1 MEKIS
6 LPNIYRTAACFF
18 VIAMIITVVYLA
30 VDVVAPLLIALLLAI
45 LARPIVRFLN
55 ARWKFPHIL
64 AVAIVVV
71 LGALLILGIATFLG
85 FQIASFT
92 DDLPKIKDN
101 LSHHVTT
108 AQEWLQQQFGM
119 SVEEQD
125 AMVSDALS
133 GGQVFSVSSLGSIT
147 NTFMYVFLIPIFTFL
162 ILIYRSLLLN
172 FIIKLVPD
180 SEVMAIKDILQDIK
194 SVVRSYIVGLGMQ
207 VLVVSLLTGVGY
219 ALIGVKYF
227 IFLAIFTGLLNL
239 IPYIGIIIAC
249 VVSCL
254 LTLASGD
261 DILQIVW
268 VLVVNAVVQMVD
280 NNILQPKIVG
290 SKVSINALASI
301 VGVIIGGSIAGIP
314 GMFLAIPVL
323 AILKVI
329 FANVKGM
336 EPFAYIIA
344 DDIPKSFDWNKIR
357 LIYTR
362 KMREA
367 EKLEEENN
375 EQVNS

>member
-1 MEKIS
+1 MERTT
-6 LPNIYRTAACFF
+6 LPNIYRTAAAFF
-18 VIAMIITVVYLA
+18 VIAMTVIVVYLA

-45 LARPIVRFLN
+45 LARPIVKFLN
-55 ARWKFPHIL
+55 EKWKFPHIL
-64 AVAIVVV
+64 AVAVVVV
-71 LGALLILGIATFLG
+71 LGALLILGLTTFLG
-85 FQIASFT
+85 FQMASFA

-101 LSHHVTT
+101 LVQHVSTV
-108 AQEWLQQQFGM
+108 QEWLEGQTGM
-119 SVEEQD
+119 SVEDQD
-125 AMVSDALS
+125 AMVSDAMS
-133 GGQVFSVSSLGSIT
+133 GGQVVSMSSLGSIT
-147 NTFMYVFLIPIFTFL
+147 NTFMYIFLIPIFTFL

-180 SEVMAIKDILQDIK
+180 SQVLAIQDVLLQIK

-207 VLVVSLLTGVGY
+207 VLIVSLLTGIGY
-219 ALIGVKYF
+219 AIIGVKYF
-227 IFLAIFTGLLNL
+227 VFLAILTGLLNL
-239 IPYIGIIIAC
+239 VPYIGIIIAC

-261 DILQIVW
+261 DILQLVW
-268 VLVVNAVVQMVD
+268 VLAVNAVVQVID

-290 SKVSINALASI
+290 SKVSVNALASM

-336 EPFAYIIA
+336 EPYAYIIA
-344 DDIPKSFDWNKIR
+344 DDIPKTFDWNKIR

-362 KMREA
+362 KMRDQQ
-367 EKLEEENN
+367 KLEDENN
-375 EQVNS
+375 N